1 MHESGKLYTI
11 STLAHRWCAATKYW
25 CGAMTALTTVD
36 LLLSSATGRGLRA
49 DAARACGP
57 GSCTDLRYPSWGAN
71 LVSCAELQDQPGGA
85 DLSPPGEEDPLVH
98 PVTRSCS
105 RWLVHPRGPPA
116 LDHHSMGL
124 CRELEPLA
132 DLAQRLEL
140 EGGSGVEG
148 GAPQAEGG
156 APQAEGGAPQ
166 EEVPAPQAEGGAPQE
181 EVPAPQEEGGAPQ
194 AEGGSGAPQ
203 EEGGCGAPQEEGGS
217 PDPRRPLRFDNAAY
231 YYLYNRLVDFLR
243 SRAVVSGQIGAVL
256 AACQPG
262 EVVIRD
268 ALYRLGV
275 AQINTEQEAGLEAGP
290 EAGQQDAV
298 YEVVLQ

>member
-1 MHESGKLYTI
+1 M
-11 STLAHRWCAATKYW
+11 
-25 CGAMTALTTVD
+25 
-36 LLLSSATGRGLRA
+36 
-49 DAARACGP
+49 
-57 GSCTDLRYPSWGAN
+57 
-71 LVSCAELQDQPGGA
+71 
-85 DLSPPGEEDPLVH
+85 H

-105 RWLVHPRGPPA
+105 RWLVHPQGPPA

-140 EGGSGVEG
+140 EDGSGVEG
-148 GAPQAEGG
+148 GAPQEEVPAH
-156 APQAEGGAPQ
+156 QAEGGVPQ
-166 EEVPAPQAEGGAPQE
+166 EEVPAPQAEGG
-181 EVPAPQEEGGAPQ
+181 VPQEEGGAPK
-194 AEGGSGAPQ
+194 AGA
-203 EEGGCGAPQEEGGS
+203 

-243 SRAVVSGQIGAVL
+243 SRAVVSGQIGGVL